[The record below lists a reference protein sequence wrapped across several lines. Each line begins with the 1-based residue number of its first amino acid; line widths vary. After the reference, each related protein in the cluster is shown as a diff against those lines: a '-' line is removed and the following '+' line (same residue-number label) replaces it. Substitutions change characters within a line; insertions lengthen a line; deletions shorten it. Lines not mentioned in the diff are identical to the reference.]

1 LGNIVLHLVVEP
13 LSNLSIVGKCESLCQ
28 SMSAY
33 FSLSPKKHLEFQKFA
48 DIVEIEG
55 LNMLRNVK
63 TCWILVLEPLR
74 KIMGEYKTLICK
86 MAEDD
91 AKKDPHLFEK

>member
-1 LGNIVLHLVVEP
+1 
-13 LSNLSIVGKCESLCQ
+13 
-28 SMSAY
+28 MSAY